1 MSHVRLAIFSAFLAL
16 GVVPASAPAM
26 AASADPVVAQAKD
39 LVWQAAPGLPPG
51 AQIAVLYGDPSTSG
65 PFAIRLKFPAG
76 YTVASHSHPT
86 DELITFLT
94 GNSHMAFGEDAA
106 ENRAKLMQPG
116 TFMALPAGALHTL
129 WVDTPTVIELHSTGP
144 FETHLH

>member
-1 MSHVRLAIFSAFLAL
+1 MSYLRFAWFATVLAICFVPFL
-16 GVVPASAPAM
+16 APAM
-26 AASADPVVAQAKD
+26 AAPAEPVVAAAED
-39 LVWQAAPGLPPG
+39 LHWQAAPGLPPG
-51 AQIAVLYGDPSTSG
+51 AEIAVLYGDPSKSG

-76 YTVASHSHPT
+76 YNVASHSHPT
-86 DELITFLT
+86 DELITFLSGT
-94 GNSHMAFGEDAA
+94 SRMAFGDDATEDG
-106 ENRAKLMQPG
+106 AKAMQPG